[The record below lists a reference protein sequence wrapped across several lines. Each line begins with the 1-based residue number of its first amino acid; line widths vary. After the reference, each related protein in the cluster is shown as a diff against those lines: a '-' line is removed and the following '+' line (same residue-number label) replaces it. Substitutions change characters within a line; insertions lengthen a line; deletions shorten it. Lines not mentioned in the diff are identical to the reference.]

1 MSLPN
6 FWTINSPTS
15 PSNFQISAEPKS
27 VRIFM
32 LVNDNFMA
40 NGTHSNLNNAH
51 TLSWL
56 TPNKGNY
63 NNIIYTYDLT

>member
-1 MSLPN
+1 
-6 FWTINSPTS
+6 
-15 PSNFQISAEPKS
+15 
-27 VRIFM
+27 M

-56 TPNKGNY
+56 TSNKGNY
-63 NNIIYTYDLT
+63 DNIIDTYDLNYTHQN